1 MSLIRLTASDGK
13 PVVFEDQIRASGGMK
28 DVYFAPNE
36 AYVVAFYRT
45 PADAA
50 SRERLAAITGTYRE
64 RIFNQAGGDYWRTT
78 YCWPVA
84 TVEYQGR
91 LGVVVVPFTSG
102 IFSSPTARA
111 TMTCWASKAAKREQ
125 VVYLRQQPQPLP
137 RPARAGHLAGPT
149 ARVPKPCAC
158 GAPPA
163 RAGLAHSDLSYKMS

>member
-91 LGVVVVPFTSG
+91 LGG
-102 IFSSPTARA
+102 GGALYEAGFSSPTARA
-111 TMTCWASKAAKREQ
+111 TMTCWASKAAKRESKWFTSASNRNR
-125 VVYLRQQPQPLP
+125 YLDP
-137 RPARAGHLAGPT
+137 REAGHLAG
-149 ARVPKPCAC
+149 ANCAC
-158 GAPPA
+158 A
-163 RAGLAHSDLSYKMS
+163 